1 MHEEHEGGG
10 ETREVRPLAPRSSS
24 QLIVGTY
31 LFTARNRPTTLPV
44 MEQEMTSPWGK
55 AKKKV
60 PIAPAAVK
68 VETAPAAVGEQETL
82 SQTEIEALLDEL
94 RALLPLGYRPFIP
107 GYVPPQGGKAV
118 TDFERLLSQ
127 LNLPQFA
134 VGFSPNWE
142 KFFARVVGDKQQLI
156 ACLSALFEAGYGP
169 ENRASDVYQASWLL
183 LYATDLATDDG
194 GSANLVVDDYIIEA
208 GRRTVWSTSRLPSV
222 RTSLATIAAG
232 SAASAWNPQS
242 VLKRLGYRVGAN
254 GKSAG
259 QRKSILLD
267 AALLPVEVIPK
278 TQVKLWGNPGTR
290 HRILAIRKM
299 LDLFIRLA
307 KSRQHHDMTKACK
320 NWEEDLRWID
330 AGLAAGRL
338 SET

>member
-1 MHEEHEGGG
+1 MEK
-10 ETREVRPLAPRSSS
+10 ETA
-24 QLIVGTY
+24 
-31 LFTARNRPTTLPV
+31 
-44 MEQEMTSPWGK
+44 SPWGK
-55 AKKKV
+55 ATKKQPSV
-60 PIAPAAVK
+60 PVAGKDEPAPTEEAA
-68 VETAPAAVGEQETL
+68 QDTL
-82 SQTEIEALLDEL
+82 SQVEIEALLAEL
-94 RALLPLGYRPFIP
+94 RALVPVGYRAFIP
-107 GYVPPQGGKAV
+107 GYVSPQGGKAV

-142 KFFARVVGDKQQLI
+142 KFFARVVGDKHRLI

-183 LYATDLATDDG
+183 LYANDLATNDC
-194 GSANLVVDDYIIEA
+194 GSASLVAEDYIIEA

-222 RTSLATIAAG
+222 RTSLATITAG

-278 TQVKLWGNPGTR
+278 SQVKLWGNPGTR
-290 HRILAIRKM
+290 HRLLAIRKM

-307 KSRQHHDMTKACK
+307 KSRQHHDMAKACK

-330 AGLAAGRL
+330 AGLAAGQL